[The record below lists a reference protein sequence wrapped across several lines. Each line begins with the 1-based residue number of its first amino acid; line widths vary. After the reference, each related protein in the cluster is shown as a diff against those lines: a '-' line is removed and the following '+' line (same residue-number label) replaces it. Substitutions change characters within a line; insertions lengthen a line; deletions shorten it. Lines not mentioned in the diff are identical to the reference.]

1 MLPVCHLAK
10 CHPQQAPTPPLE
22 EGTGMEIRCSREHAQ
37 EIYSVKTHPNMLQM
51 LHACCSSFQKG
62 RPFQL
67 RTQNR
72 LSAHGAIILTAML
85 CLPSDPLVLEPREG
99 TLEHDPTVFLSTP
112 TFSLFCVI
120 VKAPYSTIH
129 FSLPFWV
136 DFGRWGG
143 CAVGQVS
150 LDPVHLV

>member
-1 MLPVCHLAK
+1 MD
-10 CHPQQAPTPPLE
+10 
-22 EGTGMEIRCSREHAQ
+22 
-37 EIYSVKTHPNMLQM
+37 THTVTEPRGGGALQGAE
-51 LHACCSSFQKG
+51 LV
-62 RPFQL
+62 
-67 RTQNR
+67 
-72 LSAHGAIILTAML
+72 AHGAIILTAML